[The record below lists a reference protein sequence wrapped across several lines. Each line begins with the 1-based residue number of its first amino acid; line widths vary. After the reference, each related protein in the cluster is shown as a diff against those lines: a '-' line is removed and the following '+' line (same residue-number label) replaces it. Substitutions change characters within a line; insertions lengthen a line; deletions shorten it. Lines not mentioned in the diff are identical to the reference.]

1 MKHLFYSILILAVA
15 FIGCSDDDDSGHSIS
30 SLSVNS
36 GGAGQEITI
45 NGENFGTNAA
55 DISVRFGPTNAEVI
69 LVEDTRIL
77 TSVPTEAPI
86 GATTIQVIK
95 DGVTK
100 TINFT
105 VNDPI
110 VGVWVSEG
118 ANVAPLLAGPPF
130 NTVRIDA
137 EFNADGTYAVTTT
150 DGNNSQVTLSGTW
163 QTTEGDGLIR
173 NIVVNQS
180 APTSLVSEGIYR
192 NQNGVLSYEIAQTN
206 PPLTGVTPPT
216 AAAGFGSTSAGAL
229 GTINVQ
235 TYVRAN

>member
-1 MKHLFYSILILAVA
+1 MLILAVA
-15 FIGCSDDDDSGHSIS
+15 FVGCSDDDNTNHSIN

-36 GGAGQEITI
+36 GGAGQEVTI
-45 NGENFGTNAA
+45 NGENFGTNAS
-55 DISVRFGPTNAEVI
+55 DISVRFGPTNAEII
-69 LVEDTRIL
+69 LVEDTRIV
-77 TSVPTEAPI
+77 TAVPATAPI
-86 GATTIQVIK
+86 GATTIQVVK
-95 DGVTK
+95 DDITE

-150 DGNNSQVTLSGTW
+150 DANNSQVTLSGTW
-163 QTTEGDGLIR
+163 QASEGEGLIR
-173 NIVVNQS
+173 NIEVNQS

-192 NQNGVLSYEIAQTN
+192 NVDGTLSYEIAQTN

-216 AAAGFGSTSAGAL
+216 AAAGFGSTSLGAL